1 MIQEQIEAVPQNL
14 EAEEQLIGILMNSN
28 AALTKVPWLEPDDFF
43 NPVLKRLF
51 ESITAMVEKGM
62 AANALTMKDAFEPGM
77 MIHDQP
83 PIAYLARLQGE
94 IATTDPVGFAKTLRY
109 ARSRRAMVSTGED
122 MAKAARLSPPEVTPT
137 EILGE
142 FEDRLAEVRLLAPRQ
157 DTRTAIGSYAD
168 AFLSSLSPSH
178 SSGRGVPL
186 VFPELEQV
194 IQEPLEGGNLYGLL
208 SSSGEG
214 KTSLML
220 QIAEHAA
227 RKGSPV
233 LIMSYDQNGEQVFR
247 QIVSQCVGTE
257 VTRIRRGDF
266 SEKEAERM
274 ISETNRIKALPIEI
288 IRCKREKIG
297 RIAAYARAFVKRWQ
311 TVTEGT
317 PLIILDHSRKVQ
329 PDRPNDHEGRIAGAI
344 NGECKAVAEETG
356 AAWLNINQ
364 RNSGGM
370 SRPNPRPIAKDLF
383 GGEQAK
389 EDFDAIFYLYR
400 KEKWRD
406 EQLKIARDAKE
417 KEQIMQ
423 RFGDCEGKAEIGAIK
438 VRYGSDNQRR
448 ELIWEGRYTR
458 YRSEQQGDQVEGLF

>member
-14 EAEEQLIGILMNSN
+14 EAEEQVIGILMSSN
-28 AALTKVPWLEPDDFF
+28 AALSRVPWLEADDFF

-51 ESITAMVEKGM
+51 ESVVAMSEKGM
-62 AANALTMKDAFEPGM
+62 TANPLTLKDVFEQGVM
-77 MIHDQP
+77 VNNDP
-83 PIAYLARLQGE
+83 PIRYLARLQSE
-94 IATTDPVGFAKTLRY
+94 VASLDPLGFAKSLRY
-109 ARSRRAMVSTGED
+109 ARSRRHLVSIGED
-122 MAKAARLSPPEVTPT
+122 LAKLARTAPPEIVPT
-137 EILGE
+137 EIQGE
-142 FEDRLAEVRLLAPRQ
+142 IEDRLAEVRLLAPRQ

-168 AFLSSLSPSH
+168 AFLSSLSPSR
-178 SSGRGVPL
+178 SSNRGVPL
-186 VFPELEQV
+186 VFPELEQI

-233 LIMSYDQNGEQVFR
+233 LVMSFDQNGEQVFR
-247 QIVSQCVGTE
+247 QMVSQCVGTE

-274 ISETNRIKALPIEI
+274 INETSRIKALPIEI
-288 IRCKREKIG
+288 IRCKRERIG
-297 RIAAYARAFVKRWQ
+297 RIVAYARAFVKRWQ
-311 TVTEGT
+311 AVCDGT
-317 PLIILDHSRKVQ
+317 PLIILDHSRKVA

-344 NGECKAVAEETG
+344 NGECKATAEETG

-448 ELIWEGRYTR
+448 ELIWEGRFTR
-458 YRSEQQGDQVEGLF
+458 YRSEQHGGQIEGLL